1 MDIILETFNDMKAY
15 KKTTSI
21 SFDADVYDALNRAA
35 KGERRT
41 MSSFLNSLLSS
52 LLLENKTR
60 LND

>member
-1 MDIILETFNDMKAY
+1 MKAD

-41 MSSFLNSLLSS
+41 MSSFLNSLLSA